1 MQLWLWI
8 DAPALALD
16 KLQKLKWQ
24 FLALALYKLDR
35 YVALAL
41 DMALALYRWLR
52 LWL

>member
-8 DAPALALD
+8 DAPALALM
-16 KLQKLKWQ
+16 
-24 FLALALYKLDR
+24 ALALEKLDR

-41 DMALALYRWLR
+41 DMALALSRWLR